1 MRFLKNNNSRLW
13 LLAALLVLALS
24 VTLFAAC
31 DKTPDQPDTTDPSVS
46 VGGPTQ
52 TDESGD
58 PATREPGGE
67 TTSPVDPDGTD
78 RPADSEE
85 TSEPATEVPTDPPV
99 ISVPGD

>member
-46 VGGPTQ
+46 VGGSFHGQANTLM
-52 TDESGD
+52 
-58 PATREPGGE
+58 
-67 TTSPVDPDGTD
+67 SPFTK
-78 RPADSEE
+78 
-85 TSEPATEVPTDPPV
+85 
-99 ISVPGD
+99 